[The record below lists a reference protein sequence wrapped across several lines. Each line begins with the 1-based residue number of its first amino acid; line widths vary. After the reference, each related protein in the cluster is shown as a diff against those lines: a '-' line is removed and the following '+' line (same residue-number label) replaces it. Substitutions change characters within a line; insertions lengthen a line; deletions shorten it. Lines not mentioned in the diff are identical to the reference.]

1 MDMNELKKQSA
12 VEAVKQIKSGD
23 VVGLGTGS
31 TAYFAVEEVGRLLKE
46 GILKNIVGVATSI
59 ETDTHVRFL
68 WIPDHHIPIRFH
80 RQSESLLC
88 GICEMFCHIR
98 DIRSDQS
105 HSIHPL
111 HSIPAVSCN
120 SDTEFDNRFHHADDS
135 GA

>member
-46 GILKNIVGVATSI
+46 GILKDIVGVATSI

-68 WIPDHHIPIRFH
+68 WISMKFLMRVGSRI
-80 RQSESLLC
+80 EY
-88 GICEMFCHIR
+88 
-98 DIRSDQS
+98 S
-105 HSIHPL
+105 HGQH
-111 HSIPAVSCN
+111 
-120 SDTEFDNRFHHADDS
+120 
-135 GA
+135 